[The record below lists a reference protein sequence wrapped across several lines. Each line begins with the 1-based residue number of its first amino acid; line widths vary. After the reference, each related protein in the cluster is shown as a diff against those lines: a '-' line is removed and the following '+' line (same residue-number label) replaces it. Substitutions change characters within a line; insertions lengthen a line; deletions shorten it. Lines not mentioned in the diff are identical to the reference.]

1 MGYDESKNREKME
14 KEQAVLER
22 RNSKAGCGIKDLHC
36 HIMEPYALCPIRD
49 FRQPCAQNAD
59 QITRILQTCGL
70 EALSIPAITLYEEPD
85 FACNALSLYAKLLLP
100 ERIYAL
106 AGLRRYLN
114 REDNRNM
121 LEQAKRLMAAGFDG
135 FKMICKPNARR
146 KFKLSI
152 DDEIFDPFYEEAEKE
167 QWPILFH
174 VGDPASF
181 WDSEKVP
188 GWARENDWY
197 YGEDRNIPSYE
208 ELYREVETVLKRYP
222 GLRITFAHF
231 FFTSE
236 RLDYA
241 ARLFDT
247 YPNICYDV
255 TPGTEM
261 YLDFAARP
269 KETAEFF
276 RRYRERFLFGTDNA
290 AQAGEP
296 AVVEANLQES
306 MEKISWMR
314 RFFETEEEM
323 EVDGVRVR
331 GIGLDSA
338 TLECLYRKNFDR
350 FFHYRALAA
359 VDKEAAVELMRE
371 MSEQMKCESDEAQKT
386 KELLVELESIF
397 QNY

>member
-1 MGYDESKNREKME
+1 M
-14 KEQAVLER
+14 
-22 RNSKAGCGIKDLHC
+22 
-36 HIMEPYALCPIRD
+36 
-49 FRQPCAQNAD
+49 
-59 QITRILQTCGL
+59 
-70 EALSIPAITLYEEPD
+70 
-85 FACNALSLYAKLLLP
+85 
-100 ERIYAL
+100 
-106 AGLRRYLN
+106 
-114 REDNRNM
+114 
-121 LEQAKRLMAAGFDG
+121 
-135 FKMICKPNARR
+135 
-146 KFKLSI
+146 
-152 DDEIFDPFYEEAEKE
+152 
-167 QWPILFH
+167 
-174 VGDPASF
+174 
-181 WDSEKVP
+181 
-188 GWARENDWY
+188 
-197 YGEDRNIPSYE
+197 
-208 ELYREVETVLKRYP
+208 LKRYP

-269 KETAEFF
+269 EETAEFF

-323 EVDGVRVR
+323 EVDGFRVR
-331 GIGLDSA
+331 GIALDSE

-350 FFHYRALAA
+350 FFHYRAPAA

>member
-70 EALSIPAITLYEEPD
+70 EALCIPAITLYEEPD

-114 REDNRNM
+114 REDNRDM

-181 WDSEKVP
+181 WD
-188 GWARENDWY
+188 
-197 YGEDRNIPSYE
+197 RNIPSYE
-208 ELYREVETVLKRYP
+208 ELYREVEAVLKRYQ

-290 AQAGEP
+290 AQAGES

-323 EVDGVRVR
+323 EVDGVKVR
-331 GIGLDSA
+331 GIGLDSE

-350 FFHYRALAA
+350 FFHYRAPAA
-359 VDKEAAVELMRE
+359 VEKEAAVELMRE

>member
-114 REDNRNM
+114 REDNRDM

-181 WDSEKVP
+181 WDREKVP

-208 ELYREVETVLKRYP
+208 ELYREVEAVLKRYP
-222 GLRITFAHF
+222 ELRITFAHF

-241 ARLFDT
+241 AGLFDT

-331 GIGLDSA
+331 GIGLDSE

-350 FFHYRALAA
+350 FFHYRAPAA

-371 MSEQMKCESDEAQKT
+371 MSEQMICESDEAQKT
-386 KELLVELESIF
+386 KELLMELESII

>member
-49 FRQPCAQNAD
+49 FRRPCAQNAD

-70 EALSIPAITLYEEPD
+70 EALCIPAITLYEEPD

-114 REDNRNM
+114 REDNRDM

-181 WDSEKVP
+181 WDREKVP
-188 GWARENDWY
+188 VWARENDWY

-241 ARLFDT
+241 AGLFDT

-269 KETAEFF
+269 EETAEFF

-323 EVDGVRVR
+323 EVDGFRVR
-331 GIGLDSA
+331 GIALDPE

-350 FFHYRALAA
+350 FFHYRAPAA
-359 VDKEAAVELMRE
+359 VDKEAV
-371 MSEQMKCESDEAQKT
+371 
-386 KELLVELESIF
+386 
-397 QNY
+397 